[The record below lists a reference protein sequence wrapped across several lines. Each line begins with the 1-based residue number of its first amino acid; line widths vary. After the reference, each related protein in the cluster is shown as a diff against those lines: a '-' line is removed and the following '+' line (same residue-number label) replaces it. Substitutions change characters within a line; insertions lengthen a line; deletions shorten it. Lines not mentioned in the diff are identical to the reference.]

1 MFTLNPSPKMPQG
14 QISNRVVKVGFRE
27 ALTGEEWKWVE
38 EGIAGREN
46 SQDIIIN
53 NCDVL

>member
-1 MFTLNPSPKMPQG
+1 MPQG
-14 QISNRVVKVGFRE
+14 QISNRVVKVGLRE
-27 ALTGEEWKWVE
+27 ALTGEEWKRVE